1 MGTVRTCTGS
11 SVPVHVHCTVLP
23 WYSNTCTVDEGI
35 IGNSN
40 TIMLGKWY
48 YAVIPQKWNYAPEN
62 AGIMRSG
69 QVRDADVQNR
79 FAFVVEVRRSQVAFA
94 LTLVVLL

>member
-1 MGTVRTCTGS
+1 MYIAQYYRG
-11 SVPVHVHCTVLP
+11 
-23 WYSNTCTVDEGI
+23 TCTVHEGI

-62 AGIMRSG
+62 AGIVRSG
-69 QVRDADVQNR
+69 QLIPLA
-79 FAFVVEVRRSQVAFA
+79 AASS
-94 LTLVVLL
+94 

>member
-1 MGTVRTCTGS
+1 MSFVAWFEACPAAASSPGTI
-11 SVPVHVHCTVLP
+11 VPVHVHCTVLP

-69 QVRDADVQNR
+69 QPRVPR
-79 FAFVVEVRRSQVAFA
+79 
-94 LTLVVLL
+94 LLLVSTVLS